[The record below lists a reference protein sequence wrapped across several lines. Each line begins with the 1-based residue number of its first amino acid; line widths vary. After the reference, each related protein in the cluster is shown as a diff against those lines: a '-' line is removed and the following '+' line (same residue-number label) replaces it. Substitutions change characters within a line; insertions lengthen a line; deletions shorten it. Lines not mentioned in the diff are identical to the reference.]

1 MAIACRGIR
10 GATTADENTKEAI
23 LEATKE
29 LLAAIVEANGI
40 DTQDIAAT
48 FFTTTQDLN
57 AEFPAVGARQMGWV
71 DVPLMCGHE
80 MNVPD
85 SQPMCIRVLALVN
98 TEKSQQEMSHV
109 YLKGGHWPA
118 EPGRNAVDTPCSQDS
133 QCKLILAK

>member
-1 MAIACRGIR
+1 MAMVCRGIR
-10 GATTADENTKEAI
+10 GATTADENTKDAI

-40 DTQDIAAT
+40 DTKDIAAT

-57 AEFPAVGARQMGWV
+57 AEFPAVGARQMGWG
-71 DVPLMCGHE
+71 DVPLICGHE

-98 TEKSQQEMSHV
+98 TEKSQREMSHV
-109 YLKGGHWPA
+109 YLKGAIGL
-118 EPGRNAVDTPCSQDS
+118 RNRGAADS
-133 QCKLILAK
+133 

>member
-1 MAIACRGIR
+1 MAMVCRGIR

-23 LEATKE
+23 LEVTKE

-85 SQPMCIRVLALVN
+85 GQPMCIRVLVLVN

-109 YLKGGHWPA
+109 YLKGAIGL
-118 EPGRNAVDTPCSQDS
+118 RNRGATDS
-133 QCKLILAK
+133 